1 MQPFKFLNDN
11 KNYFLIPTE
20 DEIVRALEVGRR
32 AYLEGRAVEYN
43 PFIRQELNPFI
54 RQELYSAF
62 DEGWELEHSYDILR
76 DAQQRANNGL

>member
-1 MQPFKFLNDN
+1 MQNFKFLNNN

-32 AYLEGRAVEYN
+32 AYLEGHSIEYN
-43 PFIRQELNPFI
+43 PFIRQEL
-54 RQELYSAF
+54 YDAF

-76 DAQQRANNGL
+76 QARQMANDGL

>member
-1 MQPFKFLNDN
+1 MQQFKFLNNN

-32 AYLEGRAVEYN
+32 AYLEGRSIEY
-43 PFIRQELNPFI
+43 NPFI

-62 DEGWELEHSYDILR
+62 DEGWDLEHSYDILR

>member
-1 MQPFKFLNDN
+1 MQNFKFLNNN

-20 DEIVRALEVGRR
+20 DEIIRALEIGRR
-32 AYLEGRAVEYN
+32 AYLEGHPIEYN
-43 PFIRQELNPFI
+43 PFIRQEL
-54 RQELYSAF
+54 YMAF